1 VNALAALL
9 AGLLFGIGLVIS
21 GMTNPARIIGFL
33 DVPGHWD
40 PSLAFVMAGALLVGA
55 VAFRF
60 AGKRQ
65 RALLGNPINI
75 PGKRDIDRRLV
86 LGSLA
91 FGIGWGL
98 AGYCPGPAIAS
109 LALGGSKPWTFFIA
123 MLVGMAA
130 FELLER
136 RRRRQL
142 EPA

>member
-1 VNALAALL
+1 
-9 AGLLFGIGLVIS
+9 
-21 GMTNPARIIGFL
+21 MTNPARIIGFL
-33 DVPGHWD
+33 DVLGHWD

-123 MLVGMAA
+123 MLVGMAV